1 MAPAIPQLNHLA
13 NEIYEANKAK
23 GFWARERSSAEI
35 FVLIQSE
42 LFEALEADRKNLRAQ
57 KVQDSVMLMG
67 QEGFKEFFLENVKDS
82 FEDELADTVIR
93 ILDVAG
99 AWNIDIQNM
108 YLAPTLRQWGD
119 QNKSLGLM
127 NREFYSFQSCVLEF
141 SYLVS
146 QVLQEELSTTVP
158 ETVHASGCNKML
170 LFVLA
175 IAKHFRV
182 NIWDHVR
189 LKVAYNS
196 TRAHMHGKLY

>member
-1 MAPAIPQLNHLA
+1 MPPLNRLA
-13 NEIYEANKAK
+13 KEIYEANRAK
-23 GFWARERSSAEI
+23 GFWVRVRSSAEL

-42 LFEALEADRKNLRAQ
+42 LFEALEAERRGLGAQ
-57 KVQDSVMLMG
+57 KVRECLDMM
-67 QEGFKEFFLENVKDS
+67 EADGFKEFFVEHIKDS

-93 ILDVAG
+93 ILDMAG

-108 YLAPTLRQWGD
+108 YLAPSLRAWSD
-119 QNKSLGLM
+119 QNESLHLM
-127 NREFYSFQSCVLEF
+127 QREFYSFQSCVLEF

-146 QVLQEELSTTVP
+146 QILQQELQTTVP
-158 ETVHASGCNKML
+158 DTVRAKGANQML

-189 LKVAYNS
+189 LKLAYNA
-196 TRAHMHGKLY
+196 TRKPMHGKKY